1 MRRKSSHTTFLRN
14 DRKLFYTSLTN
25 TVAMNTLE
33 WAFVISYLTALLAF
47 IAGQKT
53 LSGLLLLIPVMIFPF
68 LILWDQIEP
77 IVMTYYDNRT
87 E

>member
-1 MRRKSSHTTFLRN
+1 
-14 DRKLFYTSLTN
+14 
-25 TVAMNTLE
+25 MNSLE
-33 WAFVISYLTALLAF
+33 WAFVITYLAALLLF

-53 LSGLLLLIPVMIFPF
+53 LSGLLLLIPVMLFPF
-68 LILWDQIEP
+68 LIFWDKIEP

>member
-1 MRRKSSHTTFLRN
+1 
-14 DRKLFYTSLTN
+14 
-25 TVAMNTLE
+25 MNTLE
-33 WAFVISYLTALLAF
+33 WAFTISYLVALVAF

-53 LSGLLLLIPVMIFPF
+53 LSGLLLLIPVMLFPF
-68 LILWDQIEP
+68 LIFWDQIEP

>member
-1 MRRKSSHTTFLRN
+1 
-14 DRKLFYTSLTN
+14 
-25 TVAMNTLE
+25 MNTLE

-53 LSGLLLLIPVMIFPF
+53 LSGLLLLIPVMLFPF

>member
-1 MRRKSSHTTFLRN
+1 
-14 DRKLFYTSLTN
+14 
-25 TVAMNTLE
+25 MNTLE
-33 WAFVISYLTALLAF
+33 WAFTISYLVALLAF
-47 IAGQKT
+47 ITGQKT
-53 LSGLLLLIPVMIFPF
+53 LSGLLLLIPVMLFPF